1 MAKYVFQINHAMA
14 YQYEYQDKIQSALSS
29 RSTVNLFTFVLTNDG
44 KTATIVTCTYY
55 KGKDKS
61 ATGMFSE
68 LSYKKYI
75 PSNIVIQKEI
85 IWSDR
90 LTPEF

>member
-55 KGKDKS
+55 KRKDKS

-68 LSYKKYI
+68 LLYK
-75 PSNIVIQKEI
+75 NIFQVTLLFRKK
-85 IWSDR
+85 
-90 LTPEF
+90 